1 MLIRISK
8 RTELVGR
15 RRKGR
20 NISGVL
26 LLNKPKGISSNGV
39 LQRVR
44 AMLNASKGGHTG
56 NLDPMATGLLP
67 LCFGEATKF
76 SSYLLDADKAYIACA
91 RLGQITD
98 SGDADGEIIEQRPV
112 PEITEEQIRQV
123 MDQFTGNIEQV
134 PPMYS
139 ALKQNGQPLYKLAR
153 EGKTVERKPRPVTI
167 FQIELISW
175 QSPDLTFSVRC
186 SKGTYVRTLAEDM
199 AAALGPGAH
208 LIGLHRTHTG
218 GFDASGMVD
227 FDQLQS
233 EKDNGESLDSHL
245 LSADVLVE
253 HFAKKH
259 LSEAESKR
267 ILHGQDIANDGD
279 YSDMVRLYD
288 VDSRFIGLAEASA
301 SGRLQPRRLIV
312 TDEGGELN
320 DTRL

>member
-1 MLIRISK
+1 MA
-8 RTELVGR
+8 R

-26 LLNKPKGISSNGV
+26 LLNKPTGISSNKA

-98 SGDADGEIIEQRPV
+98 SGDADGEIIQQRPV

-123 MDQFTGNIEQV
+123 MDQFTGDIEQV

-199 AAALGPGAH
+199 AEVLGPGAH
-208 LIGLHRTHTG
+208 LISLHRTHTG
-218 GFDASGMVD
+218 GFAADAMID
-227 FDQLQS
+227 MDKLQS
-233 EKDNGESLDSHL
+233 ERDQELSLDGYLMSP
-245 LSADVLVE
+245 DVLVA
-253 HFAKKH
+253 HFPQKN
-259 LSEAESKR
+259 LSVAESQR
-267 ILHGQDIANDGD
+267 ILHGQDVTNDAELSG
-279 YSDMVRLYD
+279 MVRLYD
-288 VDSRFIGLAEASA
+288 AEDQFIGLAEATNA
-301 SGRLQPRRLIV
+301 GRLQPRRIV
-312 TDEGGELN
+312 VTEQN
-320 DTRL
+320 D

>member
-1 MLIRISK
+1 
-8 RTELVGR
+8 VAR

-20 NISGVL
+20 SISGVL

-91 RLGQITD
+91 RLGQVSDT
-98 SGDADGEIIEQRPV
+98 GDAEGEIIRERSV
-112 PEITEEQIRQV
+112 PELTEQQILDVMARFTGDIEQI
-123 MDQFTGNIEQV
+123 

-199 AAALGPGAH
+199 GEALDCGAH
-208 LIGLHRTHTG
+208 LISLHRTHTG
-218 GFDASGMVD
+218 GFDASGMID
-227 FDQLQS
+227 FDQLQA
-233 EKDNGESLDSHL
+233 EKDSGQSLDAHL
-245 LSADVLVE
+245 LSADILVE

-279 YSDMVRLYD
+279 YSGMVRLYD

-312 TDEGGELN
+312 TDEVES
-320 DTRL
+320 

>member
-1 MLIRISK
+1 MA
-8 RTELVGR
+8 R

-26 LLNKPKGISSNGV
+26 LLNKPTGISSNKA

-98 SGDADGEIIEQRPV
+98 SGDADGEMIEERPV

-123 MDQFTGNIEQV
+123 MDQFTGDVEQV

-199 AAALGPGAH
+199 AEALGPGAH
-208 LIGLHRTHTG
+208 LISLHRTHTG
-218 GFDASGMVD
+218 GFAADAMID
-227 FDQLQS
+227 MDQLQS
-233 EKDNGESLDSHL
+233 ERDQELSLDGYLMSP
-245 LSADVLVE
+245 DVLVA
-253 HFAKKH
+253 HFPQKN
-259 LSEAESKR
+259 LSATESQR
-267 ILHGQDIANDGD
+267 ILHGQDVANDGNLTG
-279 YSDMVRLYD
+279 MVRLYD
-288 VDSRFIGLAEASA
+288 AEDQFIGLAEATDE
-301 SGRLQPRRLIV
+301 GRLQPRRIV
-312 TDEGGELN
+312 VTEQN
-320 DTRL
+320 D

>member
-1 MLIRISK
+1 MA
-8 RTELVGR
+8 R

-26 LLNKPKGISSNGV
+26 LLNKPTGISSNKA

-44 AMLNASKGGHTG
+44 AMLNANKGGHTG

-98 SGDADGEIIEQRPV
+98 SGDADGEVIEERPV

-199 AAALGPGAH
+199 AEALGPGAH
-208 LIGLHRTHTG
+208 LISLHRTHTG
-218 GFDASGMVD
+218 GFDADAMID
-227 FDQLQS
+227 MDKLQS
-233 EKDNGESLDSHL
+233 ERDQELSLDGYLMSP
-245 LSADVLVE
+245 DVLVA
-253 HFAKKH
+253 HFPQKN
-259 LSEAESKR
+259 LSAAESER
-267 ILHGQDIANDGD
+267 ILHGQDVANDAELSG
-279 YSDMVRLYD
+279 MVRLYD
-288 VDSRFIGLAEASA
+288 AEGQFIGLAEATNA
-301 SGRLQPRRLIV
+301 GRLQPRRIV
-312 TDEGGELN
+312 VTEQN
-320 DTRL
+320 D

>member
-1 MLIRISK
+1 MA
-8 RTELVGR
+8 R

-26 LLNKPKGISSNGV
+26 LLNKPTGISSNKA

-123 MDQFTGNIEQV
+123 MDRFTGDIEQV

-199 AAALGPGAH
+199 AEALGPGAH
-208 LIGLHRTHTG
+208 LISLHRTHTG
-218 GFDASGMVD
+218 GFDADAMID
-227 FDQLQS
+227 MDKLQS
-233 EKDNGESLDSHL
+233 ERDQELSLDGYLMSP
-245 LSADVLVE
+245 DVLVA
-253 HFAKKH
+253 HFPQKN
-259 LSEAESKR
+259 LSAAESQR
-267 ILHGQDIANDGD
+267 ILHGQDVANDAELSG
-279 YSDMVRLYD
+279 MVRLYD
-288 VDSRFIGLAEASA
+288 AEDQFIGLAEATNA
-301 SGRLQPRRLIV
+301 GRLQPRRIV
-312 TDEGGELN
+312 VTEHN
-320 DTRL
+320 D

>member
-1 MLIRISK
+1 MA
-8 RTELVGR
+8 R

-26 LLNKPKGISSNGV
+26 LLNKPKGISSNRA

-91 RLGQITD
+91 RLGQVSDT
-98 SGDADGEIIEQRPV
+98 GDAEGEIIHERVV
-112 PEITEEQIRQV
+112 PEISETQIRDV
-123 MDQFTGNIEQV
+123 MDQFTGPIEQV

-153 EGKTVERKPRPVTI
+153 EGKTVERKARPVTI
-167 FQIELISW
+167 YEIELISW

-199 AAALGPGAH
+199 GEALGCGAH

-218 GFDASGMVD
+218 GFSAGEMIA
-227 FDQLQS
+227 FDKLQ
-233 EKDNGESLDSHL
+233 EERDQELSLDGYL
-245 LSADVLVE
+245 LDADILVG
-253 HFAKKH
+253 HFPKKD
-259 LSEAESKR
+259 LSEVETGR
-267 ILHGQDIANDGD
+267 ILHGQDIANDGVLTG
-279 YSDMVRLYD
+279 MVRLYD
-288 VDSRFIGLAEASA
+288 AQGQFIGLAEASA
-301 SGRLQPRRLIV
+301 SGRLQPRRLV
-312 TDEGGELN
+312 VNEPEASDQ
-320 DTRL
+320 

>member
-1 MLIRISK
+1 MA
-8 RTELVGR
+8 R

-26 LLNKPKGISSNGV
+26 LLNKPTGISSNKA

-98 SGDADGEIIEQRPV
+98 SGDADGEMIEERPV

-123 MDQFTGNIEQV
+123 MDQFTGDIEQV

-175 QSPDLTFSVRC
+175 QSPDLTFSVRS

-199 AAALGPGAH
+199 AEALGPGAH
-208 LIGLHRTHTG
+208 LISLHRTHTG
-218 GFDASGMVD
+218 GFAADAMID
-227 FDQLQS
+227 MDQLQS
-233 EKDNGESLDSHL
+233 ERDQELSLDGYLMSP
-245 LSADVLVE
+245 DVLVA
-253 HFAKKH
+253 HFPQKN
-259 LSEAESKR
+259 LSATESQR
-267 ILHGQDIANDGD
+267 ILHGQDVANDGNLTG
-279 YSDMVRLYD
+279 MVRLYD
-288 VDSRFIGLAEASA
+288 AEDQFIGLAEATDE
-301 SGRLQPRRLIV
+301 GRLQPRRIV
-312 TDEGGELN
+312 VTEQN
-320 DTRL
+320 D

>member
-1 MLIRISK
+1 MSP
-8 RTELVGR
+8 VAR

-26 LLNKPKGISSNGV
+26 LLNKPTGISSNKA

-98 SGDADGEIIEQRPV
+98 SGDADGEMIEERPV

-123 MDQFTGNIEQV
+123 MDQFTGDIEQV

-175 QSPDLTFSVRC
+175 QSPDLTFSVRS

-199 AAALGPGAH
+199 AEALGPGAH
-208 LIGLHRTHTG
+208 LISLHRTHTG
-218 GFDASGMVD
+218 GFAADAMID
-227 FDQLQS
+227 MDQLQS
-233 EKDNGESLDSHL
+233 ERDQELSLDGYLMSP
-245 LSADVLVE
+245 DVLVA
-253 HFAKKH
+253 HFPQKN
-259 LSEAESKR
+259 LSATESQR
-267 ILHGQDIANDGD
+267 ILHGQDVANDGNLTG
-279 YSDMVRLYD
+279 MVRLYD
-288 VDSRFIGLAEASA
+288 AEDQFIGLAEATDE
-301 SGRLQPRRLIV
+301 GRLQPRRIV
-312 TDEGGELN
+312 VTEQN
-320 DTRL
+320 D

>member
-1 MLIRISK
+1 MA
-8 RTELVGR
+8 R

-26 LLNKPKGISSNGV
+26 LLNKPTGISSNKA

-98 SGDADGEIIEQRPV
+98 SGDADGEMIEERPV

-123 MDQFTGNIEQV
+123 MDQFTGDIEQV

-199 AAALGPGAH
+199 AEALGPGAH
-208 LIGLHRTHTG
+208 LISLHRTHTG
-218 GFDASGMVD
+218 GFAADAMID
-227 FDQLQS
+227 MDQLQS
-233 EKDNGESLDSHL
+233 ERDQELSLDGYLMSP
-245 LSADVLVE
+245 DVLVA
-253 HFAKKH
+253 HFPQKN
-259 LSEAESKR
+259 LSATESQR
-267 ILHGQDIANDGD
+267 ILHGQDVANDGNLTG
-279 YSDMVRLYD
+279 MVRLYD
-288 VDSRFIGLAEASA
+288 AEDQFIGLAEATDE
-301 SGRLQPRRLIV
+301 GRLQPRRIV
-312 TDEGGELN
+312 VTEQN
-320 DTRL
+320 D

>member
-1 MLIRISK
+1 
-8 RTELVGR
+8 
-15 RRKGR
+15 
-20 NISGVL
+20 
-26 LLNKPKGISSNGV
+26 
-39 LQRVR
+39 
-44 AMLNASKGGHTG
+44 MLNASKGGHTG

-98 SGDADGEIIEQRPV
+98 SGDADGEMIEERPV

-123 MDQFTGNIEQV
+123 MDQFTGDIEQV

-199 AAALGPGAH
+199 AEALGPGAH
-208 LIGLHRTHTG
+208 LISLHRTHTG
-218 GFDASGMVD
+218 GFAADAMID
-227 FDQLQS
+227 MDQLQS
-233 EKDNGESLDSHL
+233 ERDQELSLDGYLMSP
-245 LSADVLVE
+245 DVLVA
-253 HFAKKH
+253 HFPQKN
-259 LSEAESKR
+259 LSATESQR
-267 ILHGQDIANDGD
+267 ILHGQDVANDGNLTG
-279 YSDMVRLYD
+279 MVRLYD
-288 VDSRFIGLAEASA
+288 AEDQFIGLAEATDE
-301 SGRLQPRRLIV
+301 GRLQPRRIV
-312 TDEGGELN
+312 VTEQN
-320 DTRL
+320 D